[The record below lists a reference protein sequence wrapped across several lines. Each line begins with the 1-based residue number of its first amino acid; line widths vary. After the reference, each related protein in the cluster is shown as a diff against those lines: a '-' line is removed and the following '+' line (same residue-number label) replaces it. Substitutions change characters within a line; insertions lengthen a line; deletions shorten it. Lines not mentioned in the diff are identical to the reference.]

1 MPEVNQSVLVE
12 FAPEQMFTL
21 VDAVEDYPT
30 FLPWCGGTELIHR
43 DTATTRATIS
53 INYRGIRRSFTTE
66 NLKHEPVSM
75 RIRLIEGPFRK
86 LDGSWHFTRL
96 GGRGCKI
103 EFRLHYEFAGRLLDR
118 LISPV
123 FHHIASTLVDAFVK
137 RARQVYGSKTVTGD
151 PSTSLRTG
159 Q

>member
-1 MPEVNQSVLVE
+1 MPVPDVNQSLLVE

-21 VDAVEDYPT
+21 VDAVEDYPK
-30 FLPWCGGTELIHR
+30 FLPWCSGTEVIHR
-43 DTATTRATIS
+43 DAATTRATIS
-53 INYRGIRRSFTTE
+53 INYRGVRRSFTTE
-66 NLKHEPVSM
+66 NDKDEPASM
-75 RIRLIEGPFRK
+75 RIRLIRGPFSR

-96 GGRGCKI
+96 GDRGCRI

-137 RARQVYGSKTVTGD
+137 RAGQVYGIS
-151 PSTSLRTG
+151 RR
-159 Q
+159 